1 VGQQGVR
8 SADVSTLAQC
18 STNQLRGQLQFQQ
31 QCKKRTLI
39 STFNVCIL
47 NTLKQLPELVFSAI
61 KLNIEVICVKEHRFN
76 HPDIKLK
83 YHDIGKDFYLS
94 IRMEELCQ
102 LLCNYWCVS
111 MLLSPATIRAL
122 NSIKEIE
129 PKILIANF
137 NGYSTKTII
146 SCYSPTNV
154 SDIEDVENL
163 KESLSSLVR
172 LAPSI
177 IFK

>member
-1 VGQQGVR
+1 V
-8 SADVSTLAQC
+8 SKNIVST
-18 STNQLRGQLQFQQ
+18 
-31 QCKKRTLI
+31 TLT
-39 STFNVCIL
+39 SN
-47 NTLKQLPELVFSAI
+47 
-61 KLNIEVICVKEHRFN
+61 LNIMILEKAGLLSQ
-76 HPDIKLK
+76 HPYGRIM
-83 YHDIGKDFYLS
+83 S
-94 IRMEELCQ
+94 IVMQ
-102 LLCNYWCVS
+102 LLVVFGI
-111 MLLSPATIRAL
+111 LLSPATIRAL